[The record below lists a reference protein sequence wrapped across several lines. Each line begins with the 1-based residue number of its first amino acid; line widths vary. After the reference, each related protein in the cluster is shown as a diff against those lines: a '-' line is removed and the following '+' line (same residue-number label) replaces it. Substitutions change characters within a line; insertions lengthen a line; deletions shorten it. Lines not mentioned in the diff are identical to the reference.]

1 MKYVSGRDNLSV
13 TIYAPYDCPNNCPF
27 CTSKQLYK
35 ESKGSFYGVYTAINT
50 LKNTTIPYKEFVI
63 TGGEPTANIK
73 LLRRIISHLPHDKR
87 IFVNTTLLAKTYNE
101 FVEYLLSPEGQ
112 RINGVNISRHAAT
125 YEEELNTLSHIATDE
140 QIQQLAQIVS
150 VRINCVLTPNTNKK
164 EVINRWYGKNVEV
177 SFRADF
183 TTIHTDAELHT
194 PYDPHAIELSQ
205 SCSYVE
211 HTGCNVCDTVI
222 FKHDNMSIRYH
233 RGKEH
238 TLIVGTKEIEFND
251 IIVFPDG
258 TISLDWDNNTVNR
271 IHAEYMI
278 NYYKKPTASPY
289 SDYSNHHSCG
299 GSTCGGIARYSSFY
313 SRGGCGGSGCGG

>member
-1 MKYVSGRDNLSV
+1 MKYVSGRNNLSV
-13 TIYAPYDCPNNCPF
+13 TIYAPCDCPNKCPF

-73 LLRRIISHLPHDKR
+73 LLRCIISHLPHDKR
-87 IFVNTTLLAKTYNE
+87 IFINTTLLAKTYDE

-140 QIQQLAQIVS
+140 QIQQLAQIVP
-150 VRINCVLTPNTNKK
+150 VRINCVLTPSTNKN
-164 EVINRWYGKNVEV
+164 EIINRWYGKNVEV

-194 PYDPHAIELSQ
+194 PYDPNAIELSQ

-222 FKHDNMSIRYH
+222 FKYDNMSIRYH

-238 TLIVGTKEIEFND
+238 TLIVREKEIEFND
-251 IIVFPDG
+251 IVVFPDG
-258 TISLDWDNNTVNR
+258 TISLDWDNNTINQT
-271 IHAEYMI
+271 HAQNMI
-278 NYYKKPTASPY
+278 SYYEKPTVSSY
-289 SDYSNHHSCG
+289 SDYGSHYSCG
-299 GSTCGGIARYSSFY
+299 SSCGTITRYSSFY
-313 SRGGCGGSGCGG
+313 SRGGCGGGGCGG